1 MRPRIFQEQDGKTL
15 AGSIRAAKLFRRG
28 ARGRNRTTDTRIFS
42 PLLYQLSYPGL
53 GANAAVLNCFTLRES
68 IVPEGFLAG
77 NVQEVS
83 DGGALQPDP
92 PDFIELHEL
101 RYFYLYRAGVWA
113 GHHSLTPATNE

>member
-1 MRPRIFQEQDGKTL
+1 MEKLLLVHMNSEAFPTWCPGAESNHRHADFQ
-15 AGSIRAAKLFRRG
+15 SAALP
-28 ARGRNRTTDTRIFS
+28 TE
-42 PLLYQLSYPGL
+42 LPGL
-53 GANAAVLNCFTLRES
+53 DANAAVLNCFTLRES
-68 IVPEGFLAG
+68 IVPEGFVAG

-101 RYFYLYRAGVWA
+101 RYFYLYRADVWV